1 MKTNRS
7 LLTLILL
14 SIITF
19 GIYALYFWSKY
30 AEDMNIVCNGDGK
43 HTRGILSRIIF
54 SALTL
59 GIGSLWLNPYTA
71 AARAA
76 SW

>member
-14 SIITF
+14 SIVTF

-30 AEDMNIVCNGDGK
+30 AEDMN
-43 HTRGILSRIIF
+43 LSLIHI
-54 SALTL
+54 
-59 GIGSLWLNPYTA
+59 
-71 AARAA
+71 
-76 SW
+76 